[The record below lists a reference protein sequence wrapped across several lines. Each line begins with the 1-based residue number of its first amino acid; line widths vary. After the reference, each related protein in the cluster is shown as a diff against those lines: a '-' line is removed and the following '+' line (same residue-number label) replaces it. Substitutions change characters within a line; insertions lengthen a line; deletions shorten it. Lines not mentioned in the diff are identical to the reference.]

1 VARRSDLKLSKRRI
15 IDFLLAQLREHVHDA
30 MRER

>member
-1 VARRSDLKLSKRRI
+1 VKAEILTGKRRI
-15 IDFLLAQLREHVHDA
+15 IDFLLAPLREHAHDA